1 MIITNT
7 RTGMIIFLLVANFSS
22 LWQDYPSNTL
32 YKTQSYI
39 KVCKSVLSGEAMK
52 TLIIIGD
59 GMADRPLKEL
69 NYLTPLEAV
78 ELKSMDRLASS
89 GISGLLYPISPGVVP
104 GSDVANLAILGYDPY
119 KVYTGRGGFEAA
131 GAGIELKKGDVAFRC
146 NFATINNDFIIV
158 DERAGRIRE
167 DAVKLASELQDLQLK
182 TPPDVEVIFRHTL
195 GFKGALVLRGE
206 GLSLNVSTC
215 MPQVNSRA
223 DLIKPLDNSAEA
235 ERTANALNEFIR
247 TSYTLLKENPIN
259 QKRRSEGKPPANVV
273 IPWGGGKKP
282 DIEPLYRRYK
292 LKSACIA
299 AVSLIKGV
307 CKLSGMDIIDVP
319 EATGEVDTNTMA
331 KANAALGAIKNH
343 DLVMIHVEGPDE
355 ASHDGDV
362 SGKISII
369 RKIDSMV
376 GMILE
381 HINLEE
387 TCVVLLADHTTS
399 TKFRRHTA
407 DPTPITIASTEVI
420 GDRVSHYSE
429 RAAYRGGL
437 GHIRGRHVIPIL
449 LNLMGKIEKFGA

>member
-1 MIITNT
+1 MCK
-7 RTGMIIFLLVANFSS
+7 FV
-22 LWQDYPSNTL
+22 TL
-32 YKTQSYI
+32 
-39 KVCKSVLSGEAMK
+39 GEAVK

-69 NYLTPLEAV
+69 KYLTPLEAV
-78 ELKSMDRLASS
+78 ELKSMNRLASS
-89 GISGLLYPISPGVVP
+89 GISGLLYPISPGVAP

-119 KVYTGRGGFEAA
+119 KVYTGRGGFEAT

-146 NFATINNDFIIV
+146 NFATINDDFIIV

-167 DAVKLASELQDLQLK
+167 GAVELASELQDLQLK
-182 TPPDVEVIFRHTL
+182 TAPDVEVIFRHTL
-195 GFKGALVLRGE
+195 GFKGVLVLRGE
-206 GLSLNVSTC
+206 TLSLNVSAC
-215 MPQVNSRA
+215 MPRVNSRA
-223 DLIKPLDNSAEA
+223 DLIKPLDNSASA

-259 QKRRSEGKPPANVV
+259 RKRGSEGDPPANVV
-273 IPWGGGKKP
+273 LPWGGGKKP
-282 DIEPLYRRYK
+282 PIKPICRRYE
-292 LKSACIA
+292 LKAACIA

-319 EATGEVDTNTMA
+319 EATGEVDTNTIA
-331 KANAALGAIKNH
+331 KANAALKAIKNH

-362 SGKISII
+362 AGKISII
-369 RKIDSMV
+369 KKIDSMI
-376 GMILE
+376 GTILE

-387 TCVVLLADHTTS
+387 TCIALLADHTTS
-399 TKFRRHTA
+399 TKLRRHTA

-420 GDRVSHYSE
+420 RDGTSRYSE

-437 GHIRGRHVIPIL
+437 GRIQGKHVMPIL
-449 LNLMGKIEKFGA
+449 LNLMGKIEEFGG